1 MLTAKQMRLFNFISQ
16 HLHNTGKSPT
26 YATIVKELDM
36 AGPAVVFHMVNRL
49 CDKGYL
55 HRDKNVAQS
64 ITIVKYPPGAT
75 KPTTGNAVFN
85 PEQDA
90 RDRMAYARGVAAERA
105 RLQAQPDLV
114 QAQAVKKAYDKGFA
128 DGKTY
133 QEPRQGRRLRS
144 RAGGGQGRKDAP
156 AVQSLRGR
164 LRAGVPGSGSPSLTS
179 RQRRAG

>member
-75 KPTTGNAVFN
+75 KPTTDNDIFN

-133 QEPRQGRRLRS
+133 RNRAKADDFARGLAAGKAEKTRLLS
-144 RAGGGQGRKDAP
+144 RAYEDGYAQCLADNG
-156 AVQSLRGR
+156 LT
-164 LRAGVPGSGSPSLTS
+164 RA
-179 RQRRAG
+179 QRRAG